1 MSDFKK
7 QMDQI
12 DIPKSL
18 HKRSLQGIEQARKE
32 QQKSQRWLP
41 KIITIA
47 VTLAAGGFIALSIG
61 QGGTN
66 NHQGESTTLVQ
77 EQFSS
82 YIYWGIAILCISII
96 LLITKRKIESGSDKV
111 KTLGVAAVLILLL
124 GNSALFLQHQL
135 VNPLVIPTSIE
146 VNKDEQNGFE
156 IRYITNHNDHR
167 YVKFLQADDVILP
180 IAYFTSKQDNLIN
193 GFYYPY
199 DTYQSLR
206 YQYIR
211 DAYFQADLSEIE
223 KIMASK
229 DVYLILSD
237 DAKIKVPLSINIYQN
252 DNQVPH
258 QSFRAS
264 KGQDEHVISF
274 ILEQDAVFDDFYVPS
289 FLENRVILKEFKI
302 NNQSFTSEDF
312 PISLKKGQRIELF
325 IQFKNSPFDMNASVG
340 LSGPDGYL
348 ITKVFSQIYF
358 TESMVK
364 KVREMNE

>member
-7 QMDQI
+7 QMDHI

-18 HKRSLQGIEQARKE
+18 HKRSLQGIEQASKE
-32 QQKSQRWLP
+32 QQNPQRWLP

-47 VTLAAGGFIALSIG
+47 VTLAAGGFIALSIK

-66 NHQGESTTLVQ
+66 NHQASTFLIQ
-77 EQFSS
+77 EHISS
-82 YIYWGIAILCISII
+82 YIYWGISILCISVI
-96 LLITKRKIESGSDKV
+96 LFVARRKIGSGSDKV

-156 IRYITNHNDHR
+156 IRYITNRNDHR

-180 IAYFTSKQDNLIN
+180 IAYFTSEQENLIN

-199 DTYQSLR
+199 DAYQVLR

-211 DAYFQADLSEIE
+211 DAYFQADLSVIE
-223 KIMASK
+223 KILASK
-229 DVYLILSD
+229 GVYLILSD
-237 DAKIKVPLSINIYQN
+237 EVKIKAPLSININQN

-258 QSFRAS
+258 QSFSAS
-264 KGQDEHVISF
+264 RGQDGHMISF
-274 ILEQDAVFDDFYVPS
+274 ILEQDAVFDAFYVPS
-289 FLENRVILKEFKI
+289 LLENQVILIEFI
-302 NNQSFTSEDF
+302 VNNQQFTSKDF
-312 PISLKKGQRIELF
+312 PISLKKGQRIELI
-325 IQFKNSPFDMNASVG
+325 IQYKDSPFDMNASVG

-348 ITKVFSQIYF
+348 ITNVFSKVYF
-358 TESMVK
+358 NESMVK

>member
-18 HKRSLQGIEQARKE
+18 HKSSLQGIEQARKE
-32 QQKSQRWLP
+32 QQKFQRWLP

-47 VTLAAGGFIALSIG
+47 VTLAAGSFIALSIE

-66 NHQGESTTLVQ
+66 NHQASMTLVQ

-96 LLITKRKIESGSDKV
+96 LLITKRKIEAGSDKV

-135 VNPLVIPTSIE
+135 VHPLVIPTSIE
-146 VNKDEQNGFE
+146 VNKDEKNGFE
-156 IRYITNHNDHR
+156 IRYITNRNDHR

-180 IAYFTSKQDNLIN
+180 IAYFTSKQENLIN

-211 DAYFQADLSEIE
+211 DAYFQADLSVIE

-229 DVYLILSD
+229 NVFLILSD
-237 DAKIKVPLSINIYQN
+237 DAKIKAPLSLNIYKN
-252 DNQVPH
+252 DNQIPH
-258 QSFRAS
+258 QSFSVSRD
-264 KGQDEHVISF
+264 QDEQVISF

-289 FLENRVILKEFKI
+289 LLENQVILKEFI
-302 NNQSFTSEDF
+302 VNNQPFTSENF
-312 PISLKKGQRIELF
+312 PISLKKGQRIELI
-325 IQFKNSPFDMNASVG
+325 IQFKDSPFDMNASVG

-348 ITKVFSQIYF
+348 LTKVFSKVYF

>member
-7 QMDQI
+7 QMDHI

-18 HKRSLQGIEQARKE
+18 HKRSLQGIEQASKE
-32 QQKSQRWLP
+32 QQKTQRWLP

-47 VTLAAGGFIALSIG
+47 VTLAAGGFIALSIK

-66 NHQGESTTLVQ
+66 NHQASTFLIQ
-77 EQFSS
+77 EHISS
-82 YIYWGIAILCISII
+82 YVYWGIAILCISVI
-96 LLITKRKIESGSDKV
+96 LFVARRKIGSGSAKE
-111 KTLGVAAVLILLL
+111 KTIGVAAVLILLF

-156 IRYITNHNDHR
+156 IRYITNRNDHR
-167 YVKFLQADDVILP
+167 YVKFLQADDVFLP
-180 IAYFTSKQDNLIN
+180 IAYFTSEQDNLIN

-199 DTYQSLR
+199 DAYQALR

-211 DAYFQADLSEIE
+211 DAYFQADVSVIE
-223 KIMASK
+223 KILASK

-237 DAKIKVPLSINIYQN
+237 DVKIKAPLSINIYQN

-264 KGQDEHVISF
+264 QGQDEHMISF
-274 ILEQDAVFDDFYVPS
+274 TLEQDAVFDDFYVPS
-289 FLENRVILKEFKI
+289 LLEKKVILKEFLV
-302 NNQSFTSEDF
+302 NNQRFTSKDF
-312 PISLKKGQRIELF
+312 PISLKKGQRIELI
-325 IQFKNSPFDMNASVG
+325 IQFKDSPFDMNASVG

-348 ITKVFSQIYF
+348 TTKVFSKAYF
-358 TESMVK
+358 TERMVK
-364 KVREMNE
+364 KVREINE